1 MESSSSVLEHVN
13 ELKMEKQSDERED
26 RANDYMHLKRVQS
39 RAKTFQSLQQR
50 LRNNRIR
57 MSISQKN
64 EKNSEVKTEKYVGIS
79 RKRKS
84 ELIFKT
90 VATDK
95 CIKQRLSKIFER
107 SSCEC
112 LLNNARLRKIDEL
125 EESIIEC
132 EKRMEPRTQMLLSA
146 FEVFENK
153 FEFILEKL
161 NVTELM
167 NKFEKLASSASKSN
181 KNVVSKLFSIFKTNP
196 SSYLVAKPSRGLYI
210 TCLMHSFD
218 NIIVT
223 ADVLL
228 PTVKV
233 ECDEV
238 WDLEN
243 NFYWLMK
250 VVSNWSH
257 VNNFKLALKN
267 ELSIS
272 KKVEKNWNE
281 RKDILIL
288 RYAILNAISTLQ
300 DIIGTEDLG
309 HLHYEMIT
317 EGSCTM
323 FLLVNSDLQR
333 STKMSSKTSSVLSLT
348 SQSSFSSSWLPVTSP
363 SLSSSSLSW
372 MPLRKVFS
380 NEYVG
385 RNIQG
390 CNLLKFVTL
399 RSSDILGSNLGTSEQ
414 KQLEQGMYIG
424 YLKLACRVQGLDIL
438 VSKQHL
444 SSLPCIKVD
453 GDDGDDS
460 DEDVK
465 MVVKYTNVFD
475 DGDGASMRDNN
486 FKNMLQTKCHQ
497 LIDTIATETSTVAV
511 EEEETIESTTPAAH
525 RLHKLTFPVKRFL
538 SMTLLAPP
546 ASLVCSPLQ
555 GHLPTPPPSCTYLPL
570 RTFEMLH
577 LNTYQPQIYRKYCQ
591 LSVILDLVTEV
602 CRRRKILLEA
612 SGESESPDDKLAE
625 LLEVSHS
632 VQGIQRDI
640 NEIWTKYR
648 WLTDVIRQARL
659 TSSKDFVS
667 LGQLF

>member
-1 MESSSSVLEHVN
+1 MFDEYYYGPPTFVLKSVKKLQSEEQADEVEYEMDN
-13 ELKMEKQSDERED
+13 EDLQIPSCQRSG
-26 RANDYMHLKRVQS
+26 RNRLKRSLIYKTHEDVEIFDDKNVIVS
-39 RAKTFQSLQQR
+39 LNWKSKLIAKTTAADSS
-50 LRNNRIR
+50 IR
-57 MSISQKN
+57 RRVFNAFYHGDREFTISDVAMIKIN
-64 EKNSEVKTEKYVGIS
+64 YLAELPIKYQET
-79 RKRKS
+79 K
-84 ELIFKT
+84 
-90 VATDK
+90 
-95 CIKQRLSKIFER
+95 
-107 SSCEC
+107 
-112 LLNNARLRKIDEL
+112 
-125 EESIIEC
+125 
-132 EKRMEPRTQMLLSA
+132 EPRTQMLLNA
-146 FEVFENK
+146 FEVFETK
-153 FEFILEKL
+153 FEFVLKKL
-161 NVTELM
+161 NMTELI
-167 NKFEKLASSASKSN
+167 NNFVRLSSPTSNSN
-181 KNVVSKLFSIFKTNP
+181 KIGVSKLFPIFKTNP

-250 VVSNWSH
+250 VVSNWSL
-257 VNNFKLALKN
+257 VNEFKLALKN

-333 STKMSSKTSSVLSLT
+333 STKMSSKTSSILSLT

-399 RSSDILGSNLGTSEQ
+399 RSSDILGSSLGTSEQ
-414 KQLEQGMYIG
+414 QQLEQGMYIG

-444 SSLPCIKVD
+444 SSLPCIKVN

-475 DGDGASMRDNN
+475 GGVGASMRDNN
-486 FKNMLQTKCHQ
+486 FKNILHTKCHQ
-497 LIDTIATETSTVAV
+497 LIDTIATETATSTAAV
-511 EEEETIESTTPAAH
+511 EEEVVESTTPAAH
-525 RLHKLTFPVKRFL
+525 RLHKLTFPLKHHVN
-538 SMTLLAPP
+538 MTLLAPP

-555 GHLPTPPPSCTYLPL
+555 GHLPTPPPSYTYLPL

-612 SGESESPDDKLAE
+612 SEESESRDDQLAE

-632 VQGIQRDI
+632 VQGIQREI
-640 NEIWTKYR
+640 NETWTKYR
-648 WLTDVIRQARL
+648 WLGDVISQARL
-659 TSSKDFVS
+659 TSSNDFVS
-667 LGQLF
+667 LEQLF